1 VIVPEANAAG
11 RSLLSRQGF
20 TLVRSCRHMWRGRA
34 PTQRRRDLIYGQESF
49 AIG

>member
-1 VIVPEANAAG
+1 VIVPEGNAAG
-11 RSLLSRQGF
+11 SALLSRQGF